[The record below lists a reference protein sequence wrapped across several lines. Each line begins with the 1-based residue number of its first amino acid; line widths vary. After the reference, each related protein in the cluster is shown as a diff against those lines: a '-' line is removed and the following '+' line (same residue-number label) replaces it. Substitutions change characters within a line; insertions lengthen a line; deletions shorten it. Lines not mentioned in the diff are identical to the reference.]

1 MKRILLA
8 GILGA
13 IAMFVWTSV
22 SHMVLPLG
30 TVGIKEIP
38 NEAPVLTAMNAS
50 VGTAN
55 GLYMFPGMGLGENP
69 SMQQMRDAMPAYEKK
84 LATSPSGILIYHPPG
99 PAAAMG
105 PMLAIEF
112 GKELGMTLLATAL
125 LAMTRLESYGSK
137 VGFFAVIGLIA
148 AMVTNVSYWNWY
160 RFPGNYTLSYMFV
173 EFMGFLVAGLAVA
186 AVMRTGK
193 ASDAAA

>member
-13 IAMFVWTSV
+13 IAMFAWTSV

-30 TVGIKEIP
+30 NVGIKEIP
-38 NEAPVLTAMNAS
+38 NEAAVLTAMNTS

-55 GLYMFPGMGLGENP
+55 GLYMFPGMGLGDNP

-84 LATSPSGILIYHPPG
+84 LASAPSGILIYHPPG
-99 PAAAMG
+99 RVDPMG

-112 GKELGMTLLATAL
+112 GKELGMTLLAAAL
-125 LAMTRLESYGSK
+125 LAMTRLETYASK

-148 AMVTNVSYWNWY
+148 AMATNVSYWNWY
-160 RFPGNYTLSYMFV
+160 GFPGSYTLSYMFV
-173 EFMGFLVAGLAVA
+173 EFMGFLLAGLAAA
-186 AVMRTGK
+186 AVMGRGR
-193 ASDAAA
+193 AAGAAA